1 MLRYAYIHC
10 KPDGT
15 PFYVGKGALRRTKNF
30 QDRNPYHKAIV
41 AKYGRENILI
51 GRMECSSHRIAYDLE
66 AGIIK
71 CLKRMG
77 VALANLTAGGD
88 GGKEPCAETRVRL
101 SEAAKRRGVSLACQE
116 AKVKAKT
123 GTHLSEEQKE
133 KLRIAHKGKTFT
145 QEHRENISI
154 SAKKRGM
161 SDELLNKTHQ
171 ANLGRKQSDE
181 EKQKRGLSIQ
191 KTLESTG
198 RTTKVLVDGVLYVSI
213 AKAAKALL
221 VSPAAVLRGL
231 RGSGVVKG
239 HTVKV
244 AT

>member
-77 VALANLTAGGD
+77 VALTNLTAGGD
-88 GGKEPCAETRVRL
+88 GGKEPCAETRIRI

-133 KLRIAHKGKTFT
+133 KLRVAQTGKVFT
-145 QEHRENISI
+145 EEHRKNISI

-161 SDELLNKTHQ
+161 LPE
-171 ANLGRKQSDE
+171 
-181 EKQKRGLSIQ
+181 
-191 KTLESTG
+191 
-198 RTTKVLVDGVLYVSI
+198 VI
-213 AKAAKALL
+213 AKAHAALKGRAQSPEERYKRSVAIKAALAKKK
-221 VSPAAVLRGL
+221 
-231 RGSGVVKG
+231 SGVQ
-239 HTVKV
+239 
-244 AT
+244 